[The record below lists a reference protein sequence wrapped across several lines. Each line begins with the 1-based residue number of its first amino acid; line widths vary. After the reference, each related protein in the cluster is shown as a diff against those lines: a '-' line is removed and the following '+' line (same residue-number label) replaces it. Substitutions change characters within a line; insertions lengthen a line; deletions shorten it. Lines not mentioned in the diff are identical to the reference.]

1 MIELYA
7 ENGKTKL
14 GIAKAKVL
22 QASKT
27 SVKHKN
33 KNALKQARTELQV
46 ARLERAIW
54 HALNP
59 EPPYT
64 TIPRAERR
72 RLAREL
78 SS

>member
-33 KNALKQARTELQV
+33 RNSLKEAREELQV

-54 HALNP
+54 KALNP
-59 EPPYT
+59 DPPYEV
-64 TIPRAERR
+64 ISRKERR
-72 RLAREL
+72 RLAKEL
-78 SS
+78 TS